1 MGNESTI
8 SFDVISFVLGS
19 ILTIIISFITHKAT
33 ENANQKRE
41 DRNTMISF
49 ISNNKILISSSIA
62 SHFNNKVDYSLLR
75 KELNDN
81 IYTFFILPKE
91 YKLIVFNIY
100 ECINLNG
107 KEMKDNENSI
117 LNNLDSLYIKLKEEG
132 ISIGNN
138 K

>member
-1 MGNESTI
+1 
-8 SFDVISFVLGS
+8 
-19 ILTIIISFITHKAT
+19 
-33 ENANQKRE
+33 
-41 DRNTMISF
+41 MISF